1 MLGAKFCFSPISQWY
16 NPFKSTKMNVLFLLF
31 IIAEGCF
38 WSKSNDAIVENNPV
52 PVSTSVRS
60 PTPVRSPSKPKWNSK
75 KKKSPST
82 SGSYKA
88 FKDLPPGI
96 KTEKIPTS
104 DPLKCPNMGG
114 NGEPCS
120 HDIQEA
126 GSCNQKQY
134 WSDNG
139 FTHYQV
145 SLLEPS
151 KRHLIIREMWG
162 TSSIWLPS
170 IYWNMSR
177 TLR

>member
-1 MLGAKFCFSPISQWY
+1 
-16 NPFKSTKMNVLFLLF
+16 MNILFVLFL
-31 IIAEGCF
+31 IAEGCF
-38 WSKSNDAIVENNPV
+38 WGKSNHDQKENSVEIPSSS
-52 PVSTSVRS
+52 PGRS
-60 PTPVRSPSKPKWNSK
+60 SPPIRSPSKPKWKSK
-75 KKKSPST
+75 RKKTPST
-82 SGSYKA
+82 SGSYQA

-104 DPLKCPNMGG
+104 DPLKCPNLGG

-145 SLLEPS
+145 S
-151 KRHLIIREMWG
+151 R
-162 TSSIWLPS
+162 
-170 IYWNMSR
+170 
-177 TLR
+177 

>member
-1 MLGAKFCFSPISQWY
+1 
-16 NPFKSTKMNVLFLLF
+16 MNVLFALF
-31 IIAEGCF
+31 LIAEGCF
-38 WSKSNDAIVENNPV
+38 WGKSSDVDKENSVVMPANP
-52 PVSTSVRS
+52 SVRS
-60 PTPVRSPSKPKWNSK
+60 STSIRSPSKPKWKSK
-75 KKKSPST
+75 KKKSPPT
-82 SGSYKA
+82 SGSYQA

-104 DPLKCPNMGG
+104 DPLKCPNLGG

-145 SLLEPS
+145 RALS
-151 KRHLIIREMWG
+151 
-162 TSSIWLPS
+162 
-170 IYWNMSR
+170 
-177 TLR
+177 

>member
-1 MLGAKFCFSPISQWY
+1 
-16 NPFKSTKMNVLFLLF
+16 MNVLFVLF

-38 WSKSNDAIVENNPV
+38 WSKSNDAEIENNPV

-60 PTPVRSPSKPKWNSK
+60 STPVRSPSKPKWNSK

-145 SLLEPS
+145 GFLEPFETV
-151 KRHLIIREMWG
+151 L
-162 TSSIWLPS
+162 SSWKSAKVGCVFPMAVVCMLL
-170 IYWNMSR
+170 YAR
-177 TLR
+177 TK

>member
-1 MLGAKFCFSPISQWY
+1 
-16 NPFKSTKMNVLFLLF
+16 MNVLFVLF

-38 WSKSNDAIVENNPV
+38 WSKSGDAEIENNPV

-60 PTPVRSPSKPKWNSK
+60 STPVRSPSKPKWNSK

-145 SLLEPS
+145 GFLEPFHPGKVLLKWGAS
-151 KRHLIIREMWG
+151 FRWSSVYFSMPDSDQMIIG
-162 TSSIWLPS
+162 KTHPS
-170 IYWNMSR
+170 LGFHWTLQQIISR
-177 TLR
+177 